1 MGHAKK
7 LSAGLLTALGIIS
20 GEIGTSPKKWLDIP
34 VMVGAAT
41 AANKAIDYDTPFS
54 NQAI

>member
-34 VMVGAAT
+34 VMVGGAT